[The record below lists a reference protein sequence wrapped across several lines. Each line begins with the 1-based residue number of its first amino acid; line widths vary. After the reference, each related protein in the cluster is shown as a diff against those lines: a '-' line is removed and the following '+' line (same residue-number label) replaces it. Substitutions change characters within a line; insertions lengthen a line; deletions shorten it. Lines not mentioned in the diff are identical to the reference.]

1 MKAMIRKATALGLAA
16 LLGCAALTGCGKG
29 AAIDPSKTLMTVNGE
44 DIRLGVG
51 SFYAKYTQAQIYQF
65 YNMYFGGSNSIFGSV
80 SNEETGETY
89 GDSMKQSAL
98 DDVKKM
104 AVISQHAE
112 EYGVSLTDEDNQKI
126 DEAAQAF
133 FDNNDEEIIK
143 KIGAEKE
150 DVVKLLTMQTLQA
163 KMMDPIVKDV
173 DTNVSDEEAQQT
185 TVTYVR
191 IDAETESEAATAESE
206 AESAAESATES
217 AAESEAASAAE
228 SAASAA
234 ESTTESAAESEAA
247 SAAESAASAAES
259 TTESAAESTA
269 AESEAAAADEAEE
282 TPAQVEAREYA
293 EAVLDAVKAE
303 ADIEA
308 ADMDAIAKTID
319 ADYYSISGKFTTN
332 DKTDTTLDAN
342 IVAAVEGLSD
352 HTLVDHVVRSTD
364 GNTYFVVRLDNNADE
379 AATETKKTS
388 IIRER
393 KQELYD
399 ETTDGWV
406 EGAEITVDEDIWK
419 LVTMSDSD
427 PITLKA
433 PEAESTVEEAES
445 AAESAVSAA
454 ESAAS
459 EAVSAV
465 EDAASEVASAEEEA
479 VSEATSAVEEAVSA
493 AEEAVSEV
501 ASAAEEAASEVASA
515 AEEAVSEAASAAES
529 AAN

>member
-104 AVISQHAE
+104 TVISQHAE

-191 IDAETESEAATAESE
+191 IDAETESEAES

-217 AAESEAASAAE
+217 AAES
-228 SAASAA
+228 
-234 ESTTESAAESEAA
+234 TTESATESTAA
-247 SAAESAASAAES
+247 STA
-259 TTESAAESTA
+259 ESAAESTA
-269 AESEAAAADEAEE
+269 AESEAAEAEE

-406 EGAEITVDEDIWK
+406 EGAEITVNEDIWK

-445 AAESAVSAA
+445 AAESVVSAA

-465 EDAASEVASAEEEA
+465 
-479 VSEATSAVEEAVSA
+479 
-493 AEEAVSEV
+493 
-501 ASAAEEAASEVASA
+501 EEAASEVASA
-515 AEEAVSEAASAAES
+515 AEEAVSEAASAVEEAASEVASAAEEAVSEAASAVEDAASEAVSAAEEAVSEAASAAES

>member
-98 DDVKKM
+98 DDIKKM

-206 AESAAESATES
+206 A
-217 AAESEAASAAE
+217 ASAAE

-247 SAAESAASAAES
+247 SAAAGRPAAGDKSQPGAAY
-259 TTESAAESTA
+259 
-269 AESEAAAADEAEE
+269 
-282 TPAQVEAREYA
+282 R
-293 EAVLDAVKAE
+293 
-303 ADIEA
+303 
-308 ADMDAIAKTID
+308 
-319 ADYYSISGKFTTN
+319 
-332 DKTDTTLDAN
+332 
-342 IVAAVEGLSD
+342 
-352 HTLVDHVVRSTD
+352 
-364 GNTYFVVRLDNNADE
+364 
-379 AATETKKTS
+379 
-388 IIRER
+388 RER
-393 KQELYD
+393 VPDQ
-399 ETTDGWV
+399 
-406 EGAEITVDEDIWK
+406 
-419 LVTMSDSD
+419 
-427 PITLKA
+427 
-433 PEAESTVEEAES
+433 
-445 AAESAVSAA
+445 
-454 ESAAS
+454 
-459 EAVSAV
+459 
-465 EDAASEVASAEEEA
+465 
-479 VSEATSAVEEAVSA
+479 
-493 AEEAVSEV
+493 
-501 ASAAEEAASEVASA
+501 
-515 AEEAVSEAASAAES
+515 
-529 AAN
+529 